1 MPTSAW
7 RPDEATLASA
17 NTTALAERFGCRGH
31 DELYALSIREPER
44 FWDGVVQHL
53 GLVFDEPY
61 TRVLDDT
68 RGMAWPRW
76 FVGGRLN
83 AATSCLDRHVDEGRG
98 EVAALVSEHEDGT
111 VERLTYREL
120 RDRSARLAAGLAGLG
135 VGLGDRVALVLPMR
149 SEVAVGFYAAARLGA
164 VVVPIFSG
172 FSSHAIAARLVA
184 SEARVV
190 LTAASSSRRGRTIPL
205 AETVVAAASTA
216 GTEHV
221 VVHGGGAGAIPW
233 SEVEPPDAPVAP
245 PVTVDAEH
253 PLMIA
258 YTSGTTGSPKG
269 AVHVHGG
276 FLVKIAEE
284 VHVQGDVHPDDT
296 VCWLTDMGWIMGP
309 WELIGAHALGATLVL
324 YDGTPDF
331 PDWGRVWRLV
341 ADHGITFLGVSPTLI
356 RALAPHGSEPAR
368 AADLRSLRAFGST
381 GEPWNPEPY
390 RFLFEEIGER
400 ARPIVNLSGGT
411 EVGACFLSCD
421 VTLETKP
428 CSLGRPALG
437 MAVDVYDPDGRS
449 LQGTGELGELVCTAP
464 WPSQTRGVWGDPE
477 RYRASYFDRFQGVWT
492 HGDWATVDADG
503 DWFLHG
509 RSDDTM
515 NVAGKRIGP
524 SEYESALV
532 GHPLVVEACA
542 VAVPHPL
549 KGESAY
555 CYCVLSSE
563 PEDLEGLRSELM
575 ARIDGDLGK
584 AFRPSRILITA
595 ALPKTRSAKI
605 VRRAVRA
612 ISVGEDVGDTSAIED
627 VGALEAIRAAR

>member
-1 MPTSAW
+1 MTRTAW

-17 NTTALAERFGCRGH
+17 NTTALAARFGCRGY
-31 DELYALSIREPER
+31 DELYTLSVAEPER
-44 FWDGVVQHL
+44 FWDGVVDQL

-61 TRVLDDT
+61 ARVLDGS

-83 AATSCLDRHVDEGRG
+83 AVTSCLDRHVDDGRG
-98 EVAALVSEHEDGT
+98 DVAALIAEHEDGT

-120 RDRSARLAAGLAGLG
+120 RDRSARLAAGLADLG
-135 VGLGDRVALVLPMR
+135 VGVGDRVALVLPMR

-172 FSSHAIAARLVA
+172 FSTHAIAARLEA
-184 SEARVV
+184 SGAKVV
-190 LTAASSSRRGRTIPL
+190 LTATSSSRRGRQIPL
-205 AETVVAAASTA
+205 AETVVAAAAQAATPY
-216 GTEHV
+216 V
-221 VVHGGGAGAIPW
+221 VVRGGASSALDW
-233 SEVEPPDAPVAP
+233 LDVERADATIERPVS
-245 PVTVDAEH
+245 VDAEQ

-258 YTSGTTGSPKG
+258 YTSGTTGRPKG

-284 VHVQGDVHPDDT
+284 VHVQADVHPGDA

-309 WELIGAHALGATLVL
+309 WELIGVHALGATLVL

-356 RALAPHGSEPAR
+356 RALAPHGSGPAL
-368 AADLRSLRAFGST
+368 AADLSSLRAFGST

-390 RFLFEEIGER
+390 RFLFEEIGGGT
-400 ARPIVNLSGGT
+400 RPIVNLSGGT

-421 VTLETKP
+421 VTLETKA
-428 CSLGRPALG
+428 CSLGRPALA
-437 MAVDVYDPDGRS
+437 MAIDVYDPAGRS
-449 LQGTGELGELVCTAP
+449 LVGTGEVGELVCTEP
-464 WPSQTRGVWGDPE
+464 WPSQTRGVWGDPD
-477 RYRASYFDRFQGVWT
+477 RYREAYFDRYPGVWT
-492 HGDWATVDADG
+492 HGDWASVDADG

-524 SEYESALV
+524 AEYESALV

-542 VAVPHPL
+542 VAVPHAV

-555 CYCVLSSE
+555 CYCVVSGE
-563 PEDLEGLRSELM
+563 PDDVETFRGELL
-575 ARIDGDLGK
+575 ALIDGDLGK
-584 AFRPSRILITA
+584 AFRPSKILIVT

-612 ISVGEDVGDTSAIED
+612 IAVGEDVGDTSSIED
-627 VGALEAIRAAR
+627 LDALEAIRAAR

>member
-1 MPTSAW
+1 MTASAW
-7 RPDEATLASA
+7 RPDGATLAAA
-17 NTTALAERFGCRGH
+17 NTTALASRFGCGGY
-31 DELYALSIREPER
+31 DELHAVSVAEPER
-44 FWDGVVQHL
+44 FWEGVVDQL

-61 TRVLDDT
+61 ARVLQAGD
-68 RGMAWPRW
+68 GMEWPRW

-83 AATSCLDRHVDEGRG
+83 AVTSCLDRHVDEGRG
-98 EVAALVSEHEDGT
+98 TVAALVCEHEDGT

-120 RDRSARLAAGLAGLG
+120 RDRSARLAAGLAELG

-164 VVVPIFSG
+164 IVVPIFSG
-172 FSSHAIAARLVA
+172 FSTQAIASRLEA
-184 SEARVV
+184 SGATAV
-190 LTAASSSRRGRTIPL
+190 LTATTSSRRGREIPL
-205 AETVVAAASTA
+205 AGTVVAAAVQA
-216 GTEHV
+216 GTPHV
-221 VVHGGGAGAIPW
+221 VVHGGAEGAHDWRRIERADARVDRPVP
-233 SEVEPPDAPVAP
+233 VES
-245 PVTVDAEH
+245 EH

-258 YTSGTTGSPKG
+258 YTSGTTGRPKG
-269 AVHVHGG
+269 AVHVHAG
-276 FLVKIAEE
+276 FLAKIAEE
-284 VHVQGDVHPDDT
+284 VHVQADVRRGDS

-309 WELIGAHALGATLVL
+309 WELIGAHALGATLVF

-331 PDWGRVWRLV
+331 PDWGRIWRLV
-341 ADHGITFLGVSPTLI
+341 EDHGITFLGVSPTLI
-356 RALAPHGSEPAR
+356 RALAPQGSAPSR
-368 AADLRSLRAFGST
+368 LSDLGTLRAFGST

-390 RFLFEEIGER
+390 RFLFEEIGEGT
-400 ARPIVNLSGGT
+400 RPIVNLSGGT

-421 VTLETKP
+421 VTLPTKP

-437 MAVDVYDPDGRS
+437 MALDVYDPEGRS
-449 LQGTGELGELVCTAP
+449 LMGTGDVGELVCTAP

-477 RYRASYFDRFQGVWT
+477 RYRETYFTRYPGVWT
-492 HGDWATVDADG
+492 HGDWASVDADG

-524 SEYESALV
+524 AEYESALV

-542 VAVPHPL
+542 VAVPHAV

-555 CYCVLSSE
+555 CYCVISAE
-563 PEDLEGLRSELM
+563 PRDLDALRAELV
-575 ARIDGDLGK
+575 ARIDDDLGK
-584 AFRPSRILITA
+584 AFRPTKILIAT

-612 ISVGEDVGDTSAIED
+612 IAVGDDVGDTSSIED
-627 VGALEAIRAAR
+627 PGALEAIRAAR